1 VPEPERGSPQTGLPD
16 EPAAFAGDDVQPP
29 PGSSAF
35 PRAGAGTA
43 ASARRHYTRWT
54 LLLLFLCVAA
64 ALGLF
69 IFAGS
74 MFRLF

>member
-1 VPEPERGSPQTGLPD
+1 MPEES
-16 EPAAFAGDDVQPP
+16 AAFAGDDVQSP

-35 PRAGAGTA
+35 PQADAGMAARAQRWGRAV
-43 ASARRHYTRWT
+43 RWT
-54 LLLLFLCVAA
+54 LLVIFLCVAA